1 MAKSQTKSQSSGSS
15 VAKFFATARDREDKK
30 LQDLIPVATF
40 ESGAFRFQDSTYLDI
55 IQIVTK
61 DLLNMSAD
69 ALAYDNLTMA
79 NFYKTYADDLK
90 IIALNFPKST
100 KRQQKYYERKIL
112 EERNP
117 VYRKFLND
125 DYEQLRQIEKE
136 RTEREYYFL
145 IFARNLEDLH
155 NKQMRILHTLGN
167 NGQVVEIDS
176 KKKKQILEK
185 LNNKNTSIFI

>member
-1 MAKSQTKSQSSGSS
+1 MANSKSSSQTSSFSQ
-15 VAKFFATARDREDKK
+15 FFATARDREDKK

-40 ESGAFRFQDSTYLDI
+40 ESGAFRFQDGSYMDM

-61 DLLNMSAD
+61 DLLNMSSD

-100 KRQQKYYERKIL
+100 KQQQKYYEKKIL

-117 VYRKFLND
+117 VYKKFLNQELD
-125 DYEQLRQIEKE
+125 RLKEIEKKN
-136 RTEREYYFL
+136 TEREYYFL
-145 IFARNLEDLH
+145 IFAKNLEDLH
-155 NKQMRILHTLGN
+155 NKQLRVLHTLGN
-167 NGQVVEIDS
+167 NGQVVEIEE